1 MALVEKGK
9 YLTEYNPF
17 EKIFHQRAK
26 IRHQNKKVASKQRPL
41 TIHSVSNL
49 LDQLRP

>member
-17 EKIFHQRAK
+17 EKNISP
-26 IRHQNKKVASKQRPL
+26 IGEKKRLPQRPL